1 MDKPKCNTLFESSW
15 EVCNKVGGIYTVIK
29 SKAALMKSNYKNYYL
44 IGPYFEN
51 QVKFEFQAKEPNE
64 ILKEIFERLKKEG
77 IICYFGTWN
86 ITGDQATIL
95 IDSSGYINKKD
106 ELKKFY
112 WDNYKID
119 SISSQW
125 DFEEPLIW
133 STCVGKLMEEYT
145 KESKETVVLH
155 SHEWLA
161 GFSILYLKNKKSK
174 IATVFTTHATML
186 GRVLCAQGF
195 DLYNNLDKI
204 NPLETAKSSGIID
217 KFTTE
222 LACAKECDVFT
233 TVSEITAMEAEK
245 LLGRKADVIL
255 LNGLDAEKFPSF
267 EELSIKHQTNK
278 RIIKEFIAYYFYPY
292 YYFDLDE
299 TYIYFIVGR
308 YEFKNKGLDIFI
320 KALAGLNEKL
330 KKENINKT
338 IVVFFWIPTHVIS
351 AKPSLAQN
359 KLSFHRMK
367 HFIEDQSDKLRYK
380 IMSNIMECQNMTCFQ
395 EDIPNKTL
403 LDEEFIR
410 ELTKLR
416 VNFQRQGLPPLITHN
431 IPNEDTDIIIKTL
444 LENNLN
450 NSSETKVKVIFYPVY
465 LTGID
470 GLTDLPYY
478 EAITGCHLGIF
489 PSYYEPWGYTPLET
503 AALGVPSLTTDLG
516 GFGRFLLTKTKGEEG
531 IYVLKRFKKS
541 EEDII
546 KDFTNILQKY
556 AKFSRNQRVKE
567 KITAKKLSGLADWNT
582 FIQYYIEAHNKGVNK
597 VWGN

>member
-1 MDKPKCNTLFESSW
+1 MDRPKCNTLFESSW

-29 SKAALMKSNYKNYYL
+29 SKAPLMKSNYKNYYL
-44 IGPYFEN
+44 VGPYFEDK
-51 QVKFEFQAKEPNE
+51 VKFEFQPKEPNDM
-64 ILKEIFERLKKEG
+64 LKRVFERLKKEG
-77 IICYFGTWN
+77 IKCYFGTWS
-86 ITGDQATIL
+86 IAGDQTTIL
-95 IDSSGYINKKD
+95 IDFTGYVNKKD

-112 WDNYKID
+112 WENYKID
-119 SISSQW
+119 SIYSQW

-133 STCVGKLMEEYT
+133 STCVGKLIEEYT
-145 KESKETVVLH
+145 KESKEITVFH
-155 SHEWLA
+155 SHEWLT
-161 GFSILYLKNKKSK
+161 GFSILYLKNKKAK
-174 IATVFTTHATML
+174 VATVFTTHATML

-278 RIIKEFIAYYFYPY
+278 RIIKEFIAYYFFPY

-338 IVVFFWIPTHVIS
+338 IVVFFWIPTHVEA
-351 AKPSLAQN
+351 AKMSLAQN
-359 KLSFHRMK
+359 KLNFHRIK
-367 HFIEDQSDKLRYK
+367 HFIEEQHEKFIYK
-380 IMSNIMECQNMTCFQ
+380 VMSNIMECQDMTCFQ
-395 EDIPNKTL
+395 EEIPKKPL
-403 LDEEFIR
+403 LDEDFIKD
-410 ELTKLR
+410 LTRLR
-416 VNFQRQGLPPLITHN
+416 VDFQRKGLPPIITHN
-431 IPNEDTDIIIKTL
+431 IPNENNDSIIQAL
-444 LENNLN
+444 LSNGLN
-450 NSSETKVKVIFYPVY
+450 NSRENKVKVIFYPVY

-489 PSYYEPWGYTPLET
+489 PSYYEPWGYTPLES

-516 GFGRFLLTKTKGEEG
+516 GFGKFLLTKTKGEEG

-541 EEDII
+541 EEEVV
-546 KDFTNILQKY
+546 KEFTNILQKY
-556 AKFSRNQRVKE
+556 SKFNKNQRVKE
-567 KITAKKLSGLADWNT
+567 KITAKKLSGLADWNI
-582 FIQYYIEAHNKGVNK
+582 FIQYYIEAHNKGVDK
-597 VWGN
+597 VWGK